1 MNMCLRQN
9 RPEQTQ
15 NTNRTADEEE
25 TKMAGTRE
33 LNKAEMAHVSGG
45 WEYDGKREWLR
56 GNEISCP
63 YCNNDSRE
71 IVVFRA
77 SLGASNAAFSCE
89 DCRRF

>member
-1 MNMCLRQN
+1 
-9 RPEQTQ
+9 
-15 NTNRTADEEE
+15 
-25 TKMAGTRE
+25 MAGTRE

-89 DCRRF
+89 DCRRSFRYVYHHKHIWRFDDQGRGI